1 MSMKQ
6 NWIRLI
12 TSLVIVAVSSSV
24 FAEHRVALLIGITE
38 YQDSS
43 LAVDEENLAAVAKGL
58 EKYGFACQFARNLDE
73 KGLKAKIESF
83 ASRTPTRS
91 TALVYFNGQALPFGN
106 NGKRDVALLGTK
118 SRPGRGYSLSAVSQQ
133 LSTRGGCD
141 RNLIVI
147 NCPNPPSTVL
157 ELPEQTLL
165 AYRKDSL
172 VEGLNKGGDLIGMM
186 HSSGSRAQST
196 LEKEDTLTGEG
207 SDAIGAPDRFTPGA
221 RAGDEW
227 VNSMGLVF
235 CWCPLGKYISGS
247 PENERGRYPDEAE
260 REIAIEHG
268 FWLSKYELARS
279 QEVAK
284 RRPGNGSIARHK
296 LHPMTL
302 INHDDAKNMTRNFT
316 DSERKAGR
324 LPADWQYSLPTE
336 EQWEYAARAGTTT
349 RFYFGEDLNQLSR
362 HANFGDRCY
371 YDSGDIF
378 SNAAHRALDDG
389 AVRLSRIGSYEANP
403 WGLHDMCG
411 NVAEWCINLAI
422 RGGSWVSVPENCRS
436 AYRDSFSSRNE
447 QNFIGYRLVI
457 QKNPPKSK

>member
-1 MSMKQ
+1 MA
-6 NWIRLI
+6 RVV
-12 TSLVIVAVSSSV
+12 TGLVILLAVSSRV

-43 LAVDEENLAAVAKGL
+43 LSVDSEDLAVVAKGL
-58 EKYGFACQFARNLDE
+58 EKYGFACQLARNLDE
-73 KGLKAKIESF
+73 KGLKAKIENF

-91 TALVYFNGQALPFGN
+91 TALVYFNGQARSFEGD
-106 NGKRDVALLGTK
+106 GKRDVALLGTR
-118 SRPGRGYSLSAVSQQ
+118 SRPGRGYSLSEAARQ
-133 LSTRGGCD
+133 LSTRGGSN

-147 NCPNPPSTVL
+147 NCPNPPSTAL
-157 ELPEQTLL
+157 ELPEKTLL
-165 AYRKDSL
+165 AVRKDSV
-172 VEGLNKGGDLIGMM
+172 VESLNNGGDLIRLVSF
-186 HSSGSRAQST
+186 SSNRTQAT
-196 LEKEDTLTGEG
+196 LENGDTLTGEG
-207 SDAIGAPDRFTPGA
+207 SDVVAASETFTHGSK
-221 RAGDEW
+221 AGDEW

-235 CWCPLGKYISGS
+235 CWCPPGKYIAGS
-247 PENERGRYPDEAE
+247 PKNERGRYPDEE
-260 REIAIEHG
+260 QREVTIKHG

-284 RRPGNGSIARHK
+284 RRPGNGTIARHK

-302 INHDDAKNMTRNFT
+302 INHDDATAMTRNFT

-324 LPADWQYSLPTE
+324 LPSDWQYSLPTE

-349 RFYFGEDLNQLSR
+349 RFYFGENLNQLAR
-362 HANFGDRCY
+362 HANFGDRSY

-378 SNAAHRALDDG
+378 SNSAHRTLNDG
-389 AVRLSRIGSYEANP
+389 AVRVSLVGSYEPNP
-403 WGLHDMCG
+403 WGLHDMYG
-411 NVAEWCINLAI
+411 NVAEWCINRGI

-457 QKNPPKSK
+457 QKNPPTTK